1 MCKKN
6 EPRVPKLF
14 RKAFKKKKEK
24 LSNTKPKNKKQ
35 VKSSFWNK
43 RNIIFAVIFVSVF
56 TAVYFLFLKKS
67 KEPQFVKEGEV
78 TFLKKDKQFA
88 KRIDVEVAKI
98 PQRRSLGLMYRTHM
112 DEDKGMLFIFD
123 RPDKQ
128 SFWMKNTIIPLDIMF
143 IDSVGVIDTIYRR
156 TTPYSERS
164 LPSRRKVQFV
174 VEVNGGWSDKN
185 NITESD
191 LIEFKVDK

>member
-1 MCKKN
+1 
-6 EPRVPKLF
+6 LS
-14 RKAFKKKKEK
+14 KKK
-24 LSNTKPKNKKQ
+24 LKNKKQ
-35 VKSSFWNK
+35 VKSSSWNK
-43 RNIIFAVIFVSVF
+43 RNILIALILVAVLTS
-56 TAVYFLFLKKS
+56 VYFLFLKKP

-78 TFLKKDKQFA
+78 TFLKKDKQFV

-123 RPDKQ
+123 HPDKE

-164 LPSRRKVQFV
+164 LPSRRKIQFV
-174 VEVNGGWSDKN
+174 VEVNGGWADKN
-185 NITESD
+185 SIKESD
-191 LIEFKVDK
+191 LIEFKIDK